1 MCLAESSSIV
11 VAASMQKKYSAYSG
25 LLGVLECD
33 PALVAQDK
41 QQRGKNQIHMTVR
54 ILKVKVVP
62 FTAQQRA
69 QLSWPASE
77 CLNKKMA
84 YVSIIGYLMLL
95 VFRTGH
101 PRAPQVHGQEI

>member
-54 ILKVKVVP
+54 ILKVKVV
-62 FTAQQRA
+62 
-69 QLSWPASE
+69 LSRLSKE
-77 CLNKKMA
+77 LN
-84 YVSIIGYLMLL
+84 SL
-95 VFRTGH
+95 
-101 PRAPQVHGQEI
+101 GQHQNA